1 MVGFAALNPPYIPA
15 FAGHDAD
22 YGISVS
28 RRLRQR
34 VLGPGEGP
42 IEPIGERLDVA
53 RLDGRAAPDAQA
65 RRRVAIMGE
74 IVAGAFLLDHGGE
87 VLGETRLRVGGEL
100 GHRRI
105 DDLEA
110 DR

>member
-42 IEPIGERLDVA
+42 IQPAGERLDVG
-53 RLDGRAAPDAQA
+53 RLDGRAAPDAQT

-87 VLGETRLRVGGEL
+87 AFGETRLRIAGKR
-100 GHRRI
+100 GHRRV
-105 DDLEA
+105 A
-110 DR
+110 D